1 MTKDQLI
8 ATAKALPKE
17 DRLDLAM
24 ELWEAIEL
32 TGADLP
38 LSDEQRA
45 DLEQRIAEDE
55 AHPQPAEEWNSLRR
69 KLLNGEF

>member
-1 MTKDQLI
+1 MTKEQLI

-24 ELWEAIEL
+24 ELWDAIEL
-32 TGADLP
+32 AVGDLP

-45 DLEQRIAEDE
+45 DLDQRIADDE
-55 AHPQPAEEWNSLRR
+55 ANPQPAEDWTSLRK
-69 KLLNGEF
+69 KLLDGDF